1 MDNKHTVTMDYA
13 DDLMSVPRAHLAL
26 ELTQDEGGLKLGHSG
41 KSVVECY
48 LTREGMTAATC
59 LAQALGTKVP
69 PLGET
74 VKVRVSTGVLFRAV
88 SIVNLDFN
96 NEVSYVLLEKWL
108 EDAEEQRGGVSEL

>member
-26 ELTQDEGGLKLGHSG
+26 ELTQDEGGLKLSHSG
-41 KSVVECY
+41 KSVAECY
-48 LTREGMTAATC
+48 LTREGMMAATY

-88 SIVNLDFN
+88 SIVNLNFN
-96 NEVSYVLLEKWL
+96 NEMSYVLLERWL
-108 EDAEEQRGGVSEL
+108 GEAEEQRGGVSEL